1 MLMVMVKHLPP
12 LGQGLGNAVDLAGDV
27 GGSSLLSHGAPWGF
41 KIRHYARLNLT
52 SVWSAIACCFDLS
65 EQSQVNFPQSHTNFQ
80 KSAIHAQSFSDY

>member
-41 KIRHYARLNLT
+41 KKRHYARSNLT
-52 SVWSAIACCFDLS
+52 SVWSPIAYCFDLS
-65 EQSQVNFPQSHTNFQ
+65 EQSFPQSRPNFQ